1 MASVEEKLAALR
13 QEIDTVDHQL
23 HDLLMRRCELAVKVG
38 EVKAERQ
45 PVGSHAAEGAK
56 FIRPARE
63 ALILRR
69 LVGRHT
75 GKLPKAVIVRLWR
88 ELISALLQVEGP
100 FAVAVFSPDS
110 EPGFWDVARDHYGSR
125 VAVTG
130 FDRVGLVLGAVQDG
144 NATVGIVPL
153 PREDDADPWWRHLI
167 AAGAPHVMGRL
178 PFGDSG
184 NQRGN
189 RVEALVIGRADDVVK
204 VSGHRLSTAE
214 VESALVSHH
223 AVAEAAVVGQP
234 DEDTGQ
240 AIAAF
245 VTIEDEY
252 ADLDRPQLRE
262 ELREHVAA
270 KIGKLA
276 RPKRIVYSYDL
287 PKTRSGKIM
296 RRLLR
301 NLVEDKPMGDTSS
314 LRDPTIMAHI
324 AEKMK
329 ES

>member
-1 MASVEEKLAALR
+1 METDKTDRRLMASVEEKLAALR

-45 PVGSHAAEGAK
+45 PVGNNAAEGAK

-110 EPGFWDVARDHYGSR
+110 EPGFWDIARDHYGSR

-130 FDRVGLVLGAVQDG
+130 YDRVGLVLGAVQDG
-144 NATVGIVPL
+144 NATVGVVPL
-153 PREDDADPWWRHLI
+153 PREDDSDPWWRYLI

-178 PFGDSG
+178 PFGDGG

-189 RVEALVIGRADDVVK
+189 RVEALVIGRAMNEPTGRDRSLLVVEPSREISRSALRGALTK
-204 VSGHRLSTAE
+204 AGLVPTFFAAWHSPHLGADLHLVE
-214 VESALVSHH
+214 VEGFFSPGPLAIKDTEGNDTALVALGRGQLEGTHLTIIGSY
-223 AVAEAAVVGQP
+223 AVP
-234 DEDTGQ
+234 FTGQ
-240 AIAAF
+240 
-245 VTIEDEY
+245 
-252 ADLDRPQLRE
+252 
-262 ELREHVAA
+262 ELGVSQR
-270 KIGKLA
+270 G
-276 RPKRIVYSYDL
+276 
-287 PKTRSGKIM
+287 
-296 RRLLR
+296 
-301 NLVEDKPMGDTSS
+301 
-314 LRDPTIMAHI
+314 
-324 AEKMK
+324 
-329 ES
+329 